1 MWGRG
6 IGRWIMIQW
15 TRVNELRDEVG
26 AEDFDEVVDL
36 FLEEVE
42 ETIQDL
48 SSDSSANQMEQH
60 LHFLK
65 GSALNLGFRTFSDL
79 CQDGERRSAKGE
91 TGTINIAAIVDGFE
105 RSKNIFIKQL
115 PKMLTA

>member
-1 MWGRG
+1 M
-6 IGRWIMIQW
+6 MIQW
-15 TRVNELRDEVG
+15 ARINELRDEIG

-42 ETIQDL
+42 EAIQEL
-48 SSDSSANQMEQH
+48 SVDSTANQMEQH

-91 TGTINIAAIVDGFE
+91 TGTIDLAAIIDGFE
-105 RSKNIFIKQL
+105 RSKTMFIAQL
-115 PKMLTA
+115 PEMFSV